1 MTAMGGQ
8 QAKICKEV
16 SVADVDV
23 PFQQSSDT
31 PACNKIVAVQVM

>member
-23 PFQQSSDT
+23 PFQQSFELQKPVKNIRHS
-31 PACNKIVAVQVM
+31 CL